1 MHISLTNAR
10 DTVLACQDVD
20 SKTKERK
27 TRTCAEPHAKQDAW
41 SRERGSLCSRP
52 SSLSVRVPKART
64 RHAASKAETRTAQV
78 DTVWQTVY
86 YAEFRGFSMDEQE
99 VIYLSCGQ
107 DCLFKESSDWTWC
120 YMMEPVA
127 DSGAQLSG
135 ITRRFSP
142 MNSLNIYYYLHYCL
156 YYYYCHHHGDQL

>member
-1 MHISLTNAR
+1 MLLRTFAHIYLWGHIFSFLLGR
-10 DTVLACQDVD
+10 FQ
-20 SKTKERK
+20 
-27 TRTCAEPHAKQDAW
+27 
-41 SRERGSLCSRP
+41 REELPDRSLCSCP